1 MTPITYP
8 RRHPSATLTTA
19 LALSIA
25 ACSIPSRAQSAPSPP
40 PAASATTNSVVLPP
54 PSEHQ
59 KKTAS
64 DAYLDGARLLDR
76 NDLSGAETQFI
87 KALKFDPANHD
98 YIMALAVTREHRV
111 SELVQQA
118 SKARIL
124 GQNEKAE
131 SLLAEARRLDPQNAI
146 VTQHLD
152 PGPLPLAFN
161 PKFESSNLD
170 AAHFAAAIEVA
181 PNASKQNFH
190 IHSDVQQVLRQV
202 ASAYGIRTVFDD
214 SVPHQD
220 LRFDLENTPYR
231 QSMPILLEMA
241 HLFAV
246 PLDQNSILVAQD
258 TLENRQRLERLVEE
272 TMYIPALTN
281 EEMGELNNVVRNIFD
296 LKQVS
301 IQNDAGTMIVRAPAE
316 LLPAVNRTLAD
327 LIDGGSQVM
336 LDLNLYSIDKTHS
349 QVIGT
354 QLPQQFGVYNVSSAA
369 HDLINANQTLVNQAI
384 AQGLVPPGS
393 SDITIALALIASGL
407 VQSTLLSNTLGFF
420 GGGLTTTGVTSS
432 NNLTFTLALNSSDT
446 RALDSVQLRIGDRQ
460 TATFRAGTR
469 YPITTSTYSSGVSN
483 SSALKGVTINGVSAA
498 SLLSQFLGSN
508 NSTTIPQIQF
518 EDLGVTF
525 KATPTVQKSNSVS
538 IHLDLKIEA
547 LTGGSL
553 NNIPVLA
560 SRQFVS
566 DVTVVDGQTALLVS
580 SLNKTESAA
589 VTGLPGLGELSG
601 FQSTVSEKDAEVNSG
616 ELVLLITPHIV
627 RRRSGIISGPRIL
640 LKLPQTSD

>member
-1 MTPITYP
+1 MTLNSRFRPHRSAAIT
-8 RRHPSATLTTA
+8 TV
-19 LALSIA
+19 LALGVT
-25 ACSIPSRAQSAPSPP
+25 ACAGSAPAQSTNNSSPATPPTTNALVPP
-40 PAASATTNSVVLPP
+40 PPG
-54 PSEHQ
+54 ERQ
-59 KKTAS
+59 KKAAS
-64 DAYLDGARLLDR
+64 DAYLDGARLIDH
-76 NDLSGAETQFI
+76 NDLSRAETQFT
-87 KALKFDPANHD
+87 KAAKLDPANHD

-118 SKARIL
+118 GKARIL

-131 SLLAEARRLDPQNAI
+131 SLLAEARRIDPLNAI

-161 PKFESSNLD
+161 PKLDTSNLD
-170 AAHFAAAIEVA
+170 TPAFAGAIEVM

-190 IHSDVQQVLRQV
+190 LHSDLQTVIRQV
-202 ASAYGIRTVFDD
+202 TSAYGIRPVFDD

-220 LRFDLENTPYR
+220 LRFDLESTPYQ
-231 QSMPILLEMA
+231 QSIPILLEMS

-246 PLDQNSILVAQD
+246 PLDQNTILVAKD

-272 TMYIPALTN
+272 TIYVPALTN

-301 IQNDAGTMIVRAPAE
+301 IQNNAGTMIVRAPAS
-316 LLPAVNRTLAD
+316 LLAAVNLTLAD

-336 LDLNLYSIDKTHS
+336 LDLNLYAVDKS
-349 QVIGT
+349 NSREIGAK
-354 QLPQQFGVYNVSSAA
+354 LPQQFGVYNVASAA
-369 HDLINANQTLVNQAI
+369 HDLVTANQTLVNQAI
-384 AQGLVPPGS
+384 AQGLVPAGS

-407 VQSTLLSNTLGFF
+407 VQSTLLSSTLGFF
-420 GGGLTTTGVTSS
+420 GGGITATGLTNSI
-432 NNLTFTLALNSSDT
+432 NPTFTLALNSSDT
-446 RALDSVQLRIGDRQ
+446 RALDNVELRIGDRQ

-469 YPITTSTYSSGVSN
+469 YPITTSTYTSGVSS
-483 SSALKGVTINGVSAA
+483 SSALQGITVNGVSAS
-498 SLLSQFLGSN
+498 SLLSQFLGSTS
-508 NSTTIPQIQF
+508 STTIPQIQF
-518 EDLGVTF
+518 EDLGVTL
-525 KATPTVQKSNSVS
+525 KATPIVQKSNSVS

-547 LTGGSL
+547 LTGGAI
-553 NNIPVLA
+553 NNIPILT

-589 VTGLPGLGELSG
+589 VTGLPGLGELPG
-601 FQSTVSEKDAEVNSG
+601 FQSTVSDKAAETDSG

-627 RRRSGIISGPRIL
+627 RRRSGIISGPRIVI
-640 LKLPQTSD
+640 KLPQTSD